1 MKTLDEL
8 MPEIIRQIEDNGRT
22 NESWN
27 FQMTDD
33 GHYMDVFAD
42 CDENVKY
49 TPATH
54 YDPDEVSGY
63 WMARI
68 RADWFDR
75 NGDLVKSEEITEK
88 IEL

>member
-1 MKTLDEL
+1 MVGE
-8 MPEIIRQIEDNGRT
+8 
-22 NESWN
+22 
-27 FQMTDD
+27 
-33 GHYMDVFAD
+33 

-68 RADWFDR
+68 RADWFDE